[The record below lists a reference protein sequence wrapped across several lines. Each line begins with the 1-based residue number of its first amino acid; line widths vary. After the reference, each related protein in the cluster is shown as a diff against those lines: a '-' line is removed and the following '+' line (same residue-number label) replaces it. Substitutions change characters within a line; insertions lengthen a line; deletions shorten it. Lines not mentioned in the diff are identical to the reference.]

1 MNRPGADVN
10 AIGTAR
16 KPSRPMFYFGLD
28 LGQMSDST
36 ALAVVQYHEADYSVP
51 AQHYVGE
58 MLELRHI
65 EKVPLMTAYDR
76 IVAGV
81 RTRMMQPAFLG
92 RSELV
97 IDAGGV
103 GRAVLDIFKA
113 SGMKPVAVT
122 ITGGDRAVHTELG
135 EWHVPK
141 RDLVAGL
148 QVLLQSNPS
157 RLQIAQDVPHAAEF
171 VKELLAFKMKI
182 DPKTAHDSYE
192 GGGGVHDDIVLAVA
206 LACWRARNRPRA
218 EVGHLRPMW

>member
-1 MNRPGADVN
+1 MRQGTDVN
-10 AIGTAR
+10 AIGTAH

-36 ALAVVQYHEADYSVP
+36 ALAIVQYHEPDYFVP
-51 AQHYVGE
+51 ASQYVGE
-58 MLELRHI
+58 LLELRHI
-65 EKVPLMTAYDR
+65 EKAPLGTAYDR

-81 RTRMMQPAFLG
+81 RARMSQPAFLG

-103 GRAVLDIFKA
+103 GRAVLDLFKA
-113 SGMKPVAVT
+113 SNMRPVAVT
-122 ITGGDRAVHTELG
+122 ITGGDRAVHTEFG

-148 QVLLQSNPS
+148 QVLLQTG
-157 RLQIAQDVPHAAEF
+157 RLKIAQGIPHADEF
-171 VKELLAFKMKI
+171 VKELLAFKMRI
-182 DPKTAHDSYE
+182 DPQTAHDSYE

-218 EVGHLRPMW
+218 EAGHLVTLGR

>member
-1 MNRPGADVN
+1 MRQGTDVN

-16 KPSRPMFYFGLD
+16 RPSRPMFYFGLD

-36 ALAVVQYHEADYSVP
+36 ALAVIQYHEPDYSVP
-51 AQHYVGE
+51 AQQYMGE

-65 EKVPLMTAYDR
+65 EVVPLQTAYDR

-113 SGMKPVAVT
+113 SGMRPVAVT
-122 ITGGDRAVHTELG
+122 ITGGEKAQRTETG

-141 RDLVAGL
+141 RDLIAGL
-148 QVLLQSNPS
+148 QVLLQSRPS
-157 RLQIAQDVPHAAEF
+157 RLQIAPGIPHADEF
-171 VKELLAFKMKI
+171 MKQMLAFKMKI

-218 EVGHLRPMW
+218 EAGRLRPMW